1 MAGKRIFTLIL
12 LLTMSFLM
20 AEDVNEILDKVGN
33 RYNSVKTFRSD
44 FTQENYWEEID
55 IEKTSG
61 GVMTYNDDKLLLNYS
76 DPEGEILFVTSDSI
90 FIYIPSAQQYI
101 EKEID
106 TELETFRPYSVVQH
120 YSGNSSKELKEAN
133 DNQYT
138 IELKPVNDS
147 IVLITAKI
155 NKKSYLIDEITYKDT
170 ENNFVTYK
178 FENIKTNIKISDKD
192 FHFNKPEIQ
201 Q

>member
-1 MAGKRIFTLIL
+1 MDGRKLLLIIL
-12 LLTMSFLM
+12 LLTAGMLF
-20 AEDVNEILDKVGN
+20 AEDVNNVLDKVEN
-33 RYNSVKTFRSD
+33 KYNSVKTFRSD

-55 IEKTSG
+55 IEKTSA
-61 GVMTYNDDKLLLNYS
+61 GVMTYNDEKLLLNYS
-76 DPEGEILFVTSDSI
+76 DPEGELLFVKSDSV

-101 EKEID
+101 EKAID

-120 YSGNSSKELKEAN
+120 YSGKSSRELTETT
-133 DNQYT
+133 DTHYI
-138 IELKPVNDS
+138 IELKPEDDS

-155 NKKSYLIDEITYKDT
+155 NKKTYLIDEITYKDT

-192 FHFNKPEIQ
+192 FQFNKPEIQ